1 MPDIVDRSDK
11 EAAYARLMAKLLKA
25 YGGRLLEKLGDPPD
39 LANLPADFW
48 DEEAKT
54 LVQALSP
61 FGEKVYLDAAKEL
74 MKQAAIEADWDVI
87 NENAVNW
94 SKDYTFDLVRGINET
109 TLTATQ
115 RAISDYFEQGMT
127 IGDLEEQ
134 LSPMFGPVR
143 AEMIAVTEVTRAA
156 SQGEQAVAKEVA
168 KAGID
173 MTPIWQTNNDE
184 LVCELCGPKH
194 DKTITDGMF
203 PPEHPRCRCWVNYE
217 LPKVSP

>member
-1 MPDIVDRSDK
+1 MPDISDRDEK
-11 EAAYARLMAKLLKA
+11 EKAYARLMAKLLKA

-54 LVQALSP
+54 LVKALSP

-115 RAISDYFEQGMT
+115 RAIGDYFEQGMT